1 MTGTIKLVAV
11 GAVTAFSAL
20 TALRLSRIKK
30 DLKTRVGL
38 PNKAELIRGQV
49 RLDIPVTLFNYTGLT
64 LTPKR
69 LRIELTYPAQD
80 GSETLLAISPQ
91 QTQALE
97 LIKDGVINPVFQ
109 IDVDPSTLLGLK
121 QDTPVSVRVK
131 FDYFF
136 FPVDIVTVIRISD
149 FIPSSL
155 SYSLGTWVGG
165 LLKKFGL
172 GNPASPQWK
181 WVNPAYKGLQ
191 TYTPPKTLPP
201 IIPIN
206 GYLPTPFKIA
216 DCL

>member
-1 MTGTIKLVAV
+1 MTGTLKLVAV

-80 GSETLLAISPQ
+80 GSETLLAISPK
-91 QTQALE
+91 QTKVLE

-109 IDVDPSTLLGLK
+109 IDVDPTTLLGLK
-121 QDTPVSVRVK
+121 QTTPITIRIK

-136 FPVDIVTVIRISD
+136 FPIDIATDIRISD
-149 FIPSSL
+149 FIPTSL
-155 SYSLGTWVGG
+155 STSLNSTINSF
-165 LLKKFGL
+165 LKKFGL
-172 GNPASPQWK
+172 GNPATPQWK

-191 TYTPPKTLPP
+191 PYTPSKTLTP

-206 GYLPTPFKIA
+206 GYLPTQYKVA